1 MISKS
6 RVCSQN
12 NEVVIFCDGSTY
24 EVTHRTKVP
33 TSSQLRGLEVSELV
47 GDSSLMPS
55 FRRAKRCYD
64 SINGQVKVYKAQN
77 INADVTDT
85 CGFSVKQAG
94 GICRE
99 KEDAKSFLIYK
110 RAIIQ
115 GKDPK

>member
-1 MISKS
+1 M
-6 RVCSQN
+6 
-12 NEVVIFCDGSTY
+12 
-24 EVTHRTKVP
+24 
-33 TSSQLRGLEVSELV
+33 SELV

-77 INADVTDT
+77 INADATDA

-115 GKDPK
+115 GQRSKMDK